1 MIVYGDDQRIAD
13 WVAQRIP
20 HLGRKDFGDCV
31 ALGVASSTK
40 IMAGVV
46 YYDYQPAHST
56 IQLSIAAEN
65 FMWARRENIRELL
78 AYPFQ
83 QIGVHKAWIATPL
96 SSEHALKTFYRI
108 GFKREAVLAHQ
119 FGRRKHAVIARM
131 LKPDF
136 DRMYGGQ

>member
-1 MIVYGDDQRIAD
+1 MIIYGDDQHVAD

-20 HLGRKDFGDCV
+20 HLGSDDFGTCV
-31 ALGVASSTK
+31 ALGVATETK
-40 IMAGVV
+40 LIAGVV
-46 YYDYQPAHST
+46 YHDYQPAHST
-56 IQLSIAAEN
+56 IQLSMAAVN
-65 FMWARRENIRELL
+65 PMWARRENLRELL

-96 SSEHALKTFYRI
+96 ANDHGLRTFYKI
-108 GFKREAVLAHQ
+108 GFKREAVLAHH

-136 DRMYGGQ
+136 DRIYGGH